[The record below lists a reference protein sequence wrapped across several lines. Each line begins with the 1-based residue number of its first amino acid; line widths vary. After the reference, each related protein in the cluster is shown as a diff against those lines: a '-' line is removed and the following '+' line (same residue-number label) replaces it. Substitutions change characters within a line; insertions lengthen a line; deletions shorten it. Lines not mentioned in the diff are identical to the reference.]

1 MFFPESEDQLSQ
13 WRGYA
18 QNGKGLAIG
27 FDKRILEEL
36 NLINE
41 YNIAFGKVIY
51 NDTEAYV
58 QDIVQ
63 DNIEKFQCKSL
74 VHVALELCQ
83 DYRLKFPFMK
93 KPGFEEKKEWRGI
106 VCSRIGNY
114 NIPCSEQI
122 LFSKIK
128 YRTSNDKLIL
138 YIEMDFEKIKKNIVR
153 KILIGPK
160 AEVEI

>member
-1 MFFPESEDQLSQ
+1 MCVFSESEDQLSQ

-128 YRTSNDKLIL
+128 YIISIESVVIKMEI
-138 YIEMDFEKIKKNIVR
+138 YI
-153 KILIGPK
+153 
-160 AEVEI
+160 

>member
-1 MFFPESEDQLSQ
+1 VFFSESEDQLSQ

-106 VCSRIGNY
+106 VCSRIGNSLFRTNTVFKNQIY
-114 NIPCSEQI
+114 HIDRKCCDKNGNIY
-122 LFSKIK
+122 LKVKIK
-128 YRTSNDKLIL
+128 VS
-138 YIEMDFEKIKKNIVR
+138 
-153 KILIGPK
+153 
-160 AEVEI
+160 EIW